1 MTHDPTPAMPRPR
14 RRLPDFAA
22 TSPLHLLMLSMDL
35 SVDDPR
41 DVLLAVVYRLAA
53 RIERRMA
60 PWDADGLDLVGA
72 SAYANLTGGPCS
84 VHLQARIG
92 RYDDRGDGAL

>member
-1 MTHDPTPAMPRPR
+1 MNDPTPGVPSPR

-35 SVDDPR
+35 SIDDPR
-41 DVLLAVVYRLAA
+41 DVLLAVAYRLAA
-53 RIERRMA
+53 RLERRTP
-60 PWDADGLDLVGA
+60 PWDAEGLDLVGA
-72 SAYANLTGGPCS
+72 SAFARLTGGPCS

-92 RYDDRGDGAL
+92 RYSDLGDGAL